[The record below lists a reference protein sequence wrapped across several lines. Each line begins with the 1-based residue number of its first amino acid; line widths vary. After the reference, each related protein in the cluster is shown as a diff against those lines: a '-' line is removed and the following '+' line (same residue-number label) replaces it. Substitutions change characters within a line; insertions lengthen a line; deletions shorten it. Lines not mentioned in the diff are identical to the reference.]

1 MLGLYFFKG
10 FPIGVSL
17 ISIIFH
23 NLILL
28 TALIFV
34 PFMNYTAKFYLPFIL
49 IFALSGTRLQAQK
62 VPKIKG
68 NRIVAPYNAP
78 LEAFSAIVLDND
90 LKLNIVAS
98 DTSGVSMI
106 ADDNL
111 PPVFK
116 FQVTDSVLYINS
128 YYQITASKQLDIT
141 LFTPTLDRVAISS
154 GELGLTLDPRFK
166 KTQLSLSGNATVAVA
181 GTVPSL
187 SVSVDEKSFVN
198 INGSF
203 TSLSLAMT
211 DHATATIYG
220 DVSET
225 ALLNMQ
231 DKASLKW
238 GGTLA
243 FLTASFEGSSQ
254 LEGIDLLISEASVHA
269 SGKSKIDLHVMS
281 QLTYF
286 SKQESQLDLYG
297 SPRID
302 LLEFSG
308 TSVLRK
314 KLLK

>member
-1 MLGLYFFKG
+1 MKQIARFYKSFIFLFLFG
-10 FPIGVSL
+10 F
-17 ISIIFH
+17 SI
-23 NLILL
+23 
-28 TALIFV
+28 A
-34 PFMNYTAKFYLPFIL
+34 
-49 IFALSGTRLQAQK
+49 QAQK

-78 LEAFSAIVLDND
+78 LEPFSAIVLDNA
-90 LKLNIVAS
+90 LRLNLVAS
-98 DTSGVSMI
+98 DTTGVSMI

-116 FQVTDSVLYINS
+116 FQVTDSVLYIS
-128 YYQITASKQLDIT
+128 TYYQITASKQLDIT
-141 LFTPTLDRVAISS
+141 LLTPNLDRVAISS

-166 KTQLSLSGNATVAVA
+166 KTHLALSGNATVAVA

-187 SVSVDEKSFVN
+187 SVSVAEKSFVN

-203 TSLSLAMT
+203 TSLSLRLT
-211 DHATATIYG
+211 GRATATIYG
-220 DVSET
+220 DVSDT
-225 ALLNMQ
+225 AQLNMQ

-243 FLTASFEGSSQ
+243 FLTASFEGASQ
-254 LEGIDLLISEASVHA
+254 LDGTDLSIDEASVHA
-269 SGKSKIDLHVMS
+269 SGKSKIDLYILSH
-281 QLTYF
+281 LTYF

-297 SPRID
+297 TPRID

>member
-1 MLGLYFFKG
+1 MKQIARFYKSFIFLFLFG
-10 FPIGVSL
+10 F
-17 ISIIFH
+17 SI
-23 NLILL
+23 
-28 TALIFV
+28 A
-34 PFMNYTAKFYLPFIL
+34 
-49 IFALSGTRLQAQK
+49 QAQK

-78 LEAFSAIVLDND
+78 LEPFSAIVLDNA
-90 LKLNIVAS
+90 LRLNLVAS
-98 DTSGVSMI
+98 DTTGVSMI

-116 FQVTDSVLYINS
+116 FQVTDSVLYIS
-128 YYQITASKQLDIT
+128 TYYQITASKQLDIT
-141 LFTPTLDRVAISS
+141 LLTPNLDRVAISS
-154 GELGLTLDPRFK
+154 GLLGLTLDPRFK
-166 KTQLSLSGNATVAVA
+166 KTHLALSGNATVAVA

-187 SVSVDEKSFVN
+187 SVSVAEKSFVN

-203 TSLSLAMT
+203 TSLSLRLT
-211 DHATATIYG
+211 GRATATIYG
-220 DVSET
+220 DVSDT
-225 ALLNMQ
+225 AQLNMQ

-243 FLTASFEGSSQ
+243 FLTASFEGASQ
-254 LEGIDLLISEASVHA
+254 LDGTDLSINEASVHA
-269 SGKSKIDLHVMS
+269 SGKSKIDLYILSH
-281 QLTYF
+281 LTYF

-297 SPRID
+297 TPRID

>member
-1 MLGLYFFKG
+1 MKQFARFYT
-10 FPIGVSL
+10 S
-17 ISIIFH
+17 
-23 NLILL
+23 LILL
-28 TALIFV
+28 SLIGFTNV
-34 PFMNYTAKFYLPFIL
+34 
-49 IFALSGTRLQAQK
+49 QAQK
-62 VPKIKG
+62 LPKIKG

-78 LEAFSAIVLDND
+78 LEAFNAIVLDND

-98 DTSGVSMI
+98 DTTGVSMI

-116 FQVTDSVLYINS
+116 FKVTDSVLYLS
-128 YYQITASKQLDIT
+128 TYYKITASKQLDIT
-141 LFTPTLDRVAISS
+141 LYTPTLDRVVISS

-181 GTVPSL
+181 GTVPSF
-187 SVSVDEKSFVN
+187 SVSGEEKSFVN

-203 TSLSLAMT
+203 SSLALEMT
-211 DHATATIYG
+211 DRSTATIYG

-225 ALLNMQ
+225 AQLNMC
-231 DKASLKW
+231 DKASLRW

-243 FLTASFEGSSQ
+243 FLTASFEGASELDGMELS
-254 LEGIDLLISEASVHA
+254 ISEASVHA
-269 SGKSKIDLHVMS
+269 SGKSRLDLHVLS
-281 QLTYF
+281 HLTYF
-286 SKQESQLDLYG
+286 SKEESQLDLYG
-297 SPRID
+297 TPRID

>member
-1 MLGLYFFKG
+1 MKQIARFYKSFIFLFLFG
-10 FPIGVSL
+10 F
-17 ISIIFH
+17 SI
-23 NLILL
+23 
-28 TALIFV
+28 A
-34 PFMNYTAKFYLPFIL
+34 
-49 IFALSGTRLQAQK
+49 QAQK

-78 LEAFSAIVLDND
+78 LEPFSAIVLDNA
-90 LKLNIVAS
+90 LRLNLVAS
-98 DTSGVSMI
+98 DTTGVSMI

-116 FQVTDSVLYINS
+116 FQVTDSVLYIS
-128 YYQITASKQLDIT
+128 TYYQITASKQLDIT
-141 LFTPTLDRVAISS
+141 LLTPNLDRVAISS
-154 GELGLTLDPRFK
+154 GELGLTFDPRFK
-166 KTQLSLSGNATVAVA
+166 KTHLALSGNATVAVA

-187 SVSVDEKSFVN
+187 SVSVAEKSFVN

-203 TSLSLAMT
+203 TSLSLRLT
-211 DHATATIYG
+211 GRATATIYG
-220 DVSET
+220 DVSDT
-225 ALLNMQ
+225 AQLNMQ

-243 FLTASFEGSSQ
+243 FLTASFEGTSQ
-254 LEGIDLLISEASVHA
+254 LDGTDLSINEASVHA
-269 SGKSKIDLHVMS
+269 SGKSKIDLYILSH
-281 QLTYF
+281 LTYF

-297 SPRID
+297 TPRID

>member
-1 MLGLYFFKG
+1 MKQFARFYTSF
-10 FPIGVSL
+10 
-17 ISIIFH
+17 
-23 NLILL
+23 ILL
-28 TALIFV
+28 S
-34 PFMNYTAKFYLPFIL
+34 FIG
-49 IFALSGTRLQAQK
+49 FTNVKAQK
-62 VPKIKG
+62 LPKIKG

-78 LEAFSAIVLDND
+78 LEAFNAIVLDND

-98 DTSGVSMI
+98 DTTGVSMI

-116 FQVTDSVLYINS
+116 FKVTDSVLYLS
-128 YYQITASKQLDIT
+128 TYYKITASKQLDIT
-141 LFTPTLDRVAISS
+141 LYTPTLDRVVISS

-181 GTVPSL
+181 GTVPSF
-187 SVSVDEKSFVN
+187 SVSGEEKSFVN

-203 TSLSLAMT
+203 SALALEMT
-211 DHATATIYG
+211 DRSTATIYG

-225 ALLNMQ
+225 AQLNMR
-231 DKASLKW
+231 DKASLRW

-243 FLTASFEGSSQ
+243 FLTAS
-254 LEGIDLLISEASVHA
+254 LEGASELDGMELSISEASVHA
-269 SGKSKIDLHVMS
+269 SGKSTLDLHVLS
-281 QLTYF
+281 HLTYF
-286 SKQESQLDLYG
+286 SKEESQLDLYG
-297 SPRID
+297 TPRID

>member
-1 MLGLYFFKG
+1 MKQFARLYTSF
-10 FPIGVSL
+10 ILLSL
-17 ISIIFH
+17 IGFT
-23 NLILL
+23 N
-28 TALIFV
+28 V
-34 PFMNYTAKFYLPFIL
+34 
-49 IFALSGTRLQAQK
+49 QAQK
-62 VPKIKG
+62 LPKIKG

-78 LEAFSAIVLDND
+78 LEAFNAIVLDND

-98 DTSGVSMI
+98 DTTGVSMI

-116 FQVTDSVLYINS
+116 FKVTDSVLYLS
-128 YYQITASKQLDIT
+128 TYYKITASKQLDIT
-141 LFTPTLDRVAISS
+141 LYTPTLDRVVISS

-181 GTVPSL
+181 GTVPSF
-187 SVSVDEKSFVN
+187 SVSGEEKSFVN

-203 TSLSLAMT
+203 SSLALEMT
-211 DHATATIYG
+211 DRATATIYG
-220 DVSET
+220 DVIET

-243 FLTASFEGSSQ
+243 FLTASFEGASELDGMELS
-254 LEGIDLLISEASVHA
+254 ISEASVHA
-269 SGKSKIDLHVMS
+269 SGKSTLDLHILS
-281 QLTYF
+281 HLTYF
-286 SKQESQLDLYG
+286 SKEESQLDLYG
-297 SPRID
+297 TPRID